1 MLIYLVNYSAYQTT
15 CALFFLKQQLRQL
28 SPTTSYL
35 DQRSRMIISARIN
48 TLPRQGTLSP
58 NCCEVYYF
66 FSLSDQGGS
75 YLTFVRTIC
84 FAVRRSCRNR
94 TTLLSLLIKNSIH
107 FYTLEFF
114 SFVCQNTI
122 CVWIIEISLN
132 FHIYWSKIHQ
142 YTHT

>member
-1 MLIYLVNYSAYQTT
+1 M
-15 CALFFLKQQLRQL
+15 LFFFKNNNLDNLVQQLSRQSTPCRDKGL
-28 SPTTSYL
+28 YL
-35 DQRSRMIISARIN
+35 LIVAYVNISLFIFY
-48 TLPRQGTLSP
+48 P
-58 NCCEVYYF
+58 
-66 FSLSDQGGS
+66 LSDQGDS
-75 YLTFVRTIC
+75 YLTYVRTICFAVRFGLYVLISALPQTIC

-94 TTLLSLLIKNSIH
+94 TTPLSLLIKNSIH